1 MAMAMALAMALAMAM
16 AMALAGYGD
25 GYGDGDGYGSGYGYG
40 DGSGDGDGDGYGDGS
55 GDGDGDG
62 YGDGDGSG
70 YGYGIPEFNGEK
82 VWQIDSV
89 ATIIDH
95 VHGNYAVGRILNSDF
110 TLTPCYVAKV
120 GDYFAHGD
128 TLQQAFR
135 DAEAKALENE
145 PIEDRIKRF
154 RQLYHDPDVK
164 IPARELY
171 DWHHVLT
178 GSCET
183 GRNTFARDHAID
195 IDSQSFTVREF
206 VTLTCNSYG
215 SQAILQLAAAYGIFL
230 NNNH

>member
-1 MAMAMALAMALAMAM
+1 MEKRLEEIRCFLSVS
-16 AMALAGYGD
+16 YGS
-25 GYGDGDGYGSGYGYG
+25 GSGSGYGSGS
-40 DGSGDGDGDGYGDGS
+40 GSGSGDGYGDGS
-55 GDGDGDG
+55 
-62 YGDGDGSG
+62 
-70 YGYGIPEFNGEK
+70 GYGIPEFNGEK
-82 VWQIDSV
+82 VWQIDYV

-110 TLTPCYVAKV
+110 TLTPCYVAKA
-120 GDYFAHGD
+120 GDCFAHGD

-171 DWHHVLT
+171 DWHHILT
-178 GSCET
+178 GSCSA
-183 GRNTFARDHAID
+183 GRDAFARDHAID

-206 VTLTCNSYG
+206 ITLTCNSYG
-215 SQAILQLAAAYGIFL
+215 SQSIRQLAAAYGIFL